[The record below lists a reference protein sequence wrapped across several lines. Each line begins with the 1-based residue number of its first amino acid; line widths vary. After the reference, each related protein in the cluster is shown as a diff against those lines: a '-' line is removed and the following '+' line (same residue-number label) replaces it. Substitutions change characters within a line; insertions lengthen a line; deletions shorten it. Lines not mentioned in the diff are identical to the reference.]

1 MEASREWL
9 ADKAPTY
16 AAALSYHMLL
26 ALAPLVI
33 IAVGVLSALFQS
45 TTSTEEVA
53 QQADEHLSEPAADAI
68 GFVLDSAHQD
78 PSAGVAAMVI
88 GGIFLLVAAA
98 SAFRALRRA
107 LNATWNVEPVP
118 LGKDARNFLV
128 MVLNQAFLLLLV
140 LLVVLLIAA
149 LAALS
154 TLWGSLSKRLTDA
167 MPSPQ
172 AILALTDFL
181 FSWGLT
187 TALFAALLSAVPL
200 AKLPQRY
207 IWRSAVL
214 TAFLFSLGKLGFGI
228 YMSYSGTASLYGA
241 AGSLVIFLIWVYYS
255 AMIVFFGAEWA
266 QVLAR
271 HHGVEVEPRRGARR
285 TSSSRH

>member
-1 MEASREWL
+1 METSREWF

-45 TTSTEEVA
+45 TTSSDEIV
-53 QQADEHLSEPAADAI
+53 QQAEDHLGAPAADAVQ
-68 GFVLDSAHQD
+68 FVLDSVHQH

-98 SAFRALRRA
+98 SAFRALRKA
-107 LNATWNVEPVP
+107 LNATWNVEPIP
-118 LGKDARNFLV
+118 LGKNPHNFLV

-140 LLVVLLIAA
+140 LLVALFIAA
-149 LAALS
+149 LTALS
-154 TLWGSLSKRLTDA
+154 TLWGSLSKLLTDS

-172 AILALTDFL
+172 ALLTLTDFL

-187 TALFAALLSAVPL
+187 TALFAALFSAVPL
-200 AKLPQRY
+200 ARLPQRY

-214 TAFLFSLGKLGFGI
+214 TAFLFSLGKLGFGV

-241 AGSLVIFLIWVYYS
+241 AGSLVVFLIWVYYS
-255 AMIVFFGAEWA
+255 AMIMFFGAEWA
-266 QVLAR
+266 QMLAR

-285 TSSSRH
+285 TISPGD